1 MLFME
6 AVLTVQQSTL
16 QAEEGVGGRLEG
28 PAALSSSE
36 SGHRRSSWL
45 AEDKQ
50 TAPPG
55 QGDASSQNKLER
67 HAGRVQGQRQMFCNY
82 TQWAGTGQ

>member
-1 MLFME
+1 MGDKGLLKLFME

-16 QAEEGVGGRLEG
+16 QAEEGVRGRLEG
-28 PAALSSSE
+28 PAALSGSD
-36 SGHRRSSWL
+36 SGHRRSLWL

-55 QGDASSQNKLER
+55 QGDASSQNKSGR
-67 HAGRVQGQRQMFCNY
+67 HAG
-82 TQWAGTGQ
+82 

>member
-6 AVLTVQQSTL
+6 ALLTVQQSTL

-36 SGHRRSSWL
+36 SGHRRSLWL
-45 AEDKQ
+45 AEDQQ
-50 TAPPG
+50 TAPLA
-55 QGDASSQNKLER
+55 QSDASSQNKSGR
-67 HAGRVQGQRQMFCNY
+67 HAGRVQG
-82 TQWAGTGQ
+82 